1 MATPPATGDARELRW
16 RLLAGVAGLV
26 LSPSG
31 PARFFR
37 DVLRLGA
44 RFDDFLDLF
53 GAAARDSTL
62 RARATRVDDF
72 VDGIEAVLREQHQ
85 KGGVT
90 ATAKDAIDRAL
101 DAVSDALQER
111 PGSPPSRTS

>member
-44 RFDDFLDLF
+44 RFDES
-53 GAAARDSTL
+53 ST
-62 RARATRVDDF
+62 A
-72 VDGIEAVLREQHQ
+72 
-85 KGGVT
+85 
-90 ATAKDAIDRAL
+90 
-101 DAVSDALQER
+101 
-111 PGSPPSRTS
+111 